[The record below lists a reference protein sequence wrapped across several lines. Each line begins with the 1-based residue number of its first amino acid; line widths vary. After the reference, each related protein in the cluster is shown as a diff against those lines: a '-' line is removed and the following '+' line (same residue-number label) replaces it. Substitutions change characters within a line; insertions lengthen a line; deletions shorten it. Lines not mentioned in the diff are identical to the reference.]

1 MNPQETLPPVDVTT
15 ATFVPPTPEDLA
27 GFSFPDLPSDPKSG
41 TEVVTT
47 PDNNAT
53 PVAPTNTPP
62 EPAKSTE
69 TPAPAVDTKVTLPA
83 RADGESD
90 LQYNLRMELFNAG
103 QAKAAAETPEEKS
116 ILAQQIKGIRE
127 AMKQASVKEVT
138 APETTPKVPEA
149 APTQPLVSPTEEE
162 IAKAQLRKLGFLTE
176 EDYAAREAQRVNEAK
191 AIELAVAADDFYAS
205 RPDIAGNKENKE
217 AFEKFIVDTYLS
229 KMDMTKLTKKDF
241 AILLESTAK
250 FAFPKAN
257 VVARADAAQDKV
269 DLVNFSGSSKTE
281 QAGGAGLDKG
291 TRERLKASGWSDS
304 QLDGFN
310 FK

>member
-1 MNPQETLPPVDVTT
+1 MNPQETLPPQALAT
-15 ATFVPPTPEDLA
+15 AEVKMPSAEDLE
-27 GFSFPDLPSDPKSG
+27 GFSFPDLPSDTKEG

-47 PDNNAT
+47 PDNKETT
-53 PVAPTNTPP
+53 PVVTPPTNTPAP
-62 EPAKSTE
+62 EPVKEPEVPVVT
-69 TPAPAVDTKVTLPA
+69 VKVPA

-90 LQYNLRMELFNAG
+90 LQYNLRTELFNAG
-103 QAKAAAETPEEKS
+103 QAKAAATTEEEKS
-116 ILAQQIKGIRE
+116 ILALQIKGIRD
-127 AMKQASVKEVT
+127 AMKQTNVKEVT
-138 APETTPKVPEA
+138 APETTPKAPEA
-149 APTQPLVSPTEEE
+149 APTQSLVTPSEEE

-176 EDYAAREAQRVNEAK
+176 EDIAARDAQRGAEAK

-229 KMDMTKLTKKDF
+229 KMDLSKMTKKDF
-241 AILLESTAK
+241 AILLESNAK

-257 VVARADAAQDKV
+257 VSQKADAAQEKV

-281 QAGGAGLDKG
+281 VASGTGLDKG
-291 TRERLKASGWSDS
+291 TRDRLKNTGWSDS
-304 QLDGFN
+304 ELDKFN